1 MSLYSSKDKAQNSA
15 IGRLKEHKVNK
26 DKGIF
31 VPPKTDPKVAGAI
44 WNDAGT
50 LKISTGS

>member
-1 MSLYSSKDKAQNSA
+1 MSLYSSKDKAQNSV
-15 IGRLKEHKVNK
+15 IGRLKKNKV
-26 DKGIF
+26 DKEKGVF
-31 VPPKTDPKVAGAI
+31 VPPKTDPKIAGAI